1 MDKESN
7 VVEGIIPSNIQTW
20 VDSILEE
27 VSDEVGKEENGEFL
41 LLYEGWSDICV
52 SEVTDPLKS
61 DKENEDACYA
71 FAEEQS
77 DKVIEEWVVEYTGYQ
92 LVQCGYE
99 RRLGLYGVTWALF
112 KKVDDGV

>member
-1 MDKESN
+1 MKIS
-7 VVEGIIPSNIQTW
+7 IPPYIQAW
-20 VDSILEE
+20 VDGVLEE

-41 LLYEGWSDICV
+41 LLYEGWSSICV
-52 SEVTDPLKS
+52 DEVYDPLKS
-61 DKENEDACYA
+61 DEENEKAYYS

-77 DKVIEEWVVEYTGYQ
+77 GKVIEGWVVKYSGYQ

-112 KKVDDGV
+112 KKVDGEV